1 MMSINLIEKYN
12 NHNKESVKWGKL
24 APWIVMF
31 LLLPP
36 IIGLPVII
44 YYIWNNKTRTKTDYY
59 VFMFCIAIYMGAINA
74 TKIPGGDQM
83 QYHMAY
89 LNVPIQG
96 FIGSLT
102 YIYGFNAFEGGATGI
117 SGEFMNGVYNYVG
130 YYLTFGYYPL
140 FAFIYTFISYLLL
153 FTGLYK
159 FCSTFEKPHIPIV
172 CGILTI
178 AFFYLYFQ
186 YTLQIQKQ
194 FFAQAI
200 IMYVIGDY
208 AKNGKL
214 YLRDWIALFCAVFT
228 HQSMLFFIP
237 FLVLKRFRKQM
248 NRGTELL
255 ILLVLGLLIY
265 YGPSLLGGGANNVS
279 SNALTYGV
287 NRFANSEI
295 NNDTKENALVF
306 SQVLVI
312 ALPMA
317 LICWKKMM
325 AYRRHFMAS
334 QSFLVVV
341 VSLLLVTVTVMFKQP
356 TAQYRFFMM
365 LIAFMPFIYPMS
377 FDKIKLR
384 DNVLNGIAV
393 VMIAWFFMQYE
404 KIVWSYAPEMH
415 IILKNP
421 ILLVAANYQGF

>member
-1 MMSINLIEKYN
+1 MKQTVDYRVDWPAILGYF
-12 NHNKESVKWGKL
+12 VL
-24 APWIVMF
+24 F
-31 LLLPP
+31 LFLP
-36 IIGLPVII
+36 IFIGLPFVI
-44 YYIWNNKTRTKTDYY
+44 WQVWKNKTGRKTEYLLLI
-59 VFMFCIAIYMGAINA
+59 FCIAAFLGAINA
-74 TKIPGGDQM
+74 TKTPAGDQY
-83 QYHMAY
+83 QYFCAY
-89 LNVPIQG
+89 NNVPIHG
-96 FIGSLT
+96 FWYSLVN
-102 YIYGFNAFEGGATGI
+102 IYGYINPWEEVRTSI

-384 DNVLNGIAV
+384 DNVLKGIAV
-393 VMIAWFFMQYE
+393 VMIAWFFVQYD
-404 KIVWSYAPEMH
+404 KIVWSYAPEIH
-415 IILKNP
+415 VLFKNP

>member
-1 MMSINLIEKYN
+1 MKQTVDYRVDWPAILGYF
-12 NHNKESVKWGKL
+12 VL
-24 APWIVMF
+24 F
-31 LLLPP
+31 LFLP
-36 IIGLPVII
+36 IFIGLPFVI
-44 YYIWNNKTRTKTDYY
+44 WQVWKNKTGRKTEYLLLI
-59 VFMFCIAIYMGAINA
+59 FCIAAFLGAINA
-74 TKIPGGDQM
+74 TKTPAGDQY
-83 QYHMAY
+83 QYFCAY
-89 LNVPIQG
+89 NNVPIHG
-96 FIGSLT
+96 FWYSLVN
-102 YIYGFNAFEGGATGI
+102 IYGYINPWEEERTSI

-153 FTGLYK
+153 FIGLYK

-265 YGPSLLGGGANNVS
+265 YGPSLLGGGSNNVS
-279 SNALTYGV
+279 SNALTYGES
-287 NRFANSEI
+287 RFANSET

-317 LICWKKMM
+317 LVCWKKMM
-325 AYRRHFMAS
+325 IYRRYFVPS

-341 VSLLLVTVTVMFKQP
+341 VSLLLITVMVMVKQP

-377 FDKIKLR
+377 FENIQLR
-384 DNVLNGIAV
+384 DIVLKGVAI
-393 VMIAWFFMQYE
+393 VMIIWFFIQYE
-404 KIVWSYAPEMH
+404 QIVWRYAPEMH
-415 IILKNP
+415 IIFKSP

>member
-1 MMSINLIEKYN
+1 MKQTVDYRVDWPAILGYF
-12 NHNKESVKWGKL
+12 VL
-24 APWIVMF
+24 F
-31 LLLPP
+31 LFLP
-36 IIGLPVII
+36 IFIGLPFVI
-44 YYIWNNKTRTKTDYY
+44 WQVWKNKTGRKTEYLLLI
-59 VFMFCIAIYMGAINA
+59 FCIAAFLGAINA
-74 TKIPGGDQM
+74 TKTPAGDQY
-83 QYHMAY
+83 QYFCAY
-89 LNVPIQG
+89 NNVPIHG
-96 FIGSLT
+96 FWYSLVN
-102 YIYGFNAFEGGATGI
+102 IYGYINPWEEVRTSI

-153 FTGLYK
+153 FIGLYK

-287 NRFANSEI
+287 NRFAHSET

-384 DNVLNGIAV
+384 DNVLKGIAV
-393 VMIAWFFMQYE
+393 VMIAWFFIQYE

-415 IILKNP
+415 VLFKNP

>member
-1 MMSINLIEKYN
+1 MKQTVDYRVDWPAILGYF
-12 NHNKESVKWGKL
+12 VL
-24 APWIVMF
+24 F
-31 LLLPP
+31 LFLP
-36 IIGLPVII
+36 IFIGLPFVI
-44 YYIWNNKTRTKTDYY
+44 WQVWKNKTGRKTEYLLLI
-59 VFMFCIAIYMGAINA
+59 FCIAAFLGAINA
-74 TKIPGGDQM
+74 TKTPAGDQY
-83 QYHMAY
+83 QYFCAY
-89 LNVPIQG
+89 NNVPIHG
-96 FIGSLT
+96 FWYSLVN
-102 YIYGFNAFEGGATGI
+102 IYGYINPWEEVRTSI

-153 FTGLYK
+153 FIGLYK

-287 NRFANSEI
+287 SRFANSET

-384 DNVLNGIAV
+384 DNVLKGIAV

-415 IILKNP
+415 VLFKNP

>member
-1 MMSINLIEKYN
+1 MKQTVDYRVDWPAILGYF
-12 NHNKESVKWGKL
+12 VL
-24 APWIVMF
+24 F
-31 LLLPP
+31 LFLP
-36 IIGLPVII
+36 IFIGLPFVI
-44 YYIWNNKTRTKTDYY
+44 WQVWKNKTGRKTEYLLLI
-59 VFMFCIAIYMGAINA
+59 FCIAAFLGAINA
-74 TKIPGGDQM
+74 TKTPAGDQY
-83 QYHMAY
+83 QYFCAY
-89 LNVPIQG
+89 NNVPIHG
-96 FIGSLT
+96 FWYSLVN
-102 YIYGFNAFEGGATGI
+102 IYGYINPWEEVRTSI

-153 FTGLYK
+153 FIGLYK

-255 ILLVLGLLIY
+255 ILLVWGLLIY

-317 LICWKKMM
+317 LICWKKMI

-384 DNVLNGIAV
+384 DNVLKGIAV
-393 VMIAWFFMQYE
+393 VMIAWFFVQYD
-404 KIVWSYAPEMH
+404 KIVWSYAPEIH
-415 IILKNP
+415 VLFKNP

>member
-1 MMSINLIEKYN
+1 
-12 NHNKESVKWGKL
+12 
-24 APWIVMF
+24 
-31 LLLPP
+31 
-36 IIGLPVII
+36 
-44 YYIWNNKTRTKTDYY
+44 
-59 VFMFCIAIYMGAINA
+59 
-74 TKIPGGDQM
+74 M

-89 LNVPIQG
+89 LNVPIHG
-96 FIGSLT
+96 FWYSLVN
-102 YIYGFNAFEGGATGI
+102 IYGYINSWEEVRTTI
-117 SGEFMNGVYNYVG
+117 SGEFMNGIYNYIG

-140 FAFIYTFISYLLL
+140 FEFIYTFISYLLL
-153 FTGLYK
+153 FTGVYK

-237 FLVLKRFRKQM
+237 FLVLKRFRMQM

-265 YGPSLLGGGANNVS
+265 YGPSLLGGGSNNVS

-287 NRFANSEI
+287 SRFANSET

-317 LICWKKMM
+317 FICWKK
-325 AYRRHFMAS
+325 
-334 QSFLVVV
+334 
-341 VSLLLVTVTVMFKQP
+341 
-356 TAQYRFFMM
+356 
-365 LIAFMPFIYPMS
+365 
-377 FDKIKLR
+377 
-384 DNVLNGIAV
+384 
-393 VMIAWFFMQYE
+393 
-404 KIVWSYAPEMH
+404 
-415 IILKNP
+415 
-421 ILLVAANYQGF
+421 

>member
-1 MMSINLIEKYN
+1 MKQTVDYRVDWPAILGYF
-12 NHNKESVKWGKL
+12 VL
-24 APWIVMF
+24 F
-31 LLLPP
+31 LFLP
-36 IIGLPVII
+36 IFIGLPFVI
-44 YYIWNNKTRTKTDYY
+44 WQVWKNKTGRKTEYLLLI
-59 VFMFCIAIYMGAINA
+59 FCIAAFLGAINA
-74 TKIPGGDQM
+74 TKTPAGDQY
-83 QYHMAY
+83 QYFCAY
-89 LNVPIQG
+89 NNVPIHG
-96 FIGSLT
+96 FWYSLVN
-102 YIYGFNAFEGGATGI
+102 IYGYINPWEEERTSI

-214 YLRDWIALFCAVFT
+214 YLRDCIALFCAVFT

>member
-1 MMSINLIEKYN
+1 MKQTVDYRVDWPAILGYF
-12 NHNKESVKWGKL
+12 VL
-24 APWIVMF
+24 F
-31 LLLPP
+31 LFLP
-36 IIGLPVII
+36 IFIGLPFVI
-44 YYIWNNKTRTKTDYY
+44 WQVWKNKTGRKTEYLLLI
-59 VFMFCIAIYMGAINA
+59 FCIAAFLGAINA
-74 TKIPGGDQM
+74 TKTPAGDQY
-83 QYHMAY
+83 QYFCAY
-89 LNVPIQG
+89 NNVPIHG
-96 FIGSLT
+96 FWYSLVN
-102 YIYGFNAFEGGATGI
+102 IYGYINPWEEVRTSI

-153 FTGLYK
+153 FIGLYK

>member
-1 MMSINLIEKYN
+1 MKQTVDYRVDWPAILGYF
-12 NHNKESVKWGKL
+12 VL
-24 APWIVMF
+24 F
-31 LLLPP
+31 LFLP
-36 IIGLPVII
+36 IFIGLPFVI
-44 YYIWNNKTRTKTDYY
+44 WQVWKNKTGRKTEYLLLI
-59 VFMFCIAIYMGAINA
+59 FCIAAFLGAINA
-74 TKIPGGDQM
+74 TKTPAGDQY
-83 QYHMAY
+83 QYFCAY
-89 LNVPIQG
+89 NNVPIHG
-96 FIGSLT
+96 FWYSLVN
-102 YIYGFNAFEGGATGI
+102 IYGYINPWEEVRTSI

-153 FTGLYK
+153 FIGLYK

-384 DNVLNGIAV
+384 DNVLKGIAV
-393 VMIAWFFMQYE
+393 VMIAWFFVQYD
-404 KIVWSYAPEMH
+404 KIVWSYAPEIH
-415 IILKNP
+415 VLFKNP

>member
-1 MMSINLIEKYN
+1 MNINQIQKCN
-12 NHNKESVKWGKL
+12 NNTSLKWGKL
-24 APWIVMF
+24 ALWVLLF
-31 LLLPP
+31 LILPP
-36 IIGLPVII
+36 IIALPVITYNAWNSKTKSKCD
-44 YYIWNNKTRTKTDYY
+44 YYI
-59 VFMFCIAIYMGAINA
+59 FIFCIAIYLGAINA
-74 TKIPGGDQM
+74 TKLPGGDQM

-89 LNVPIQG
+89 LNVPIHG
-96 FIGSLT
+96 FWYSLVN
-102 YIYGFNAFEGGATGI
+102 IYGYINSWEEVRTTI
-117 SGEFMNGVYNYVG
+117 SGEFMNGVYNYIG

-140 FAFIYTFISYLLL
+140 FEFIYTFISYLLL
-153 FTGLYK
+153 LTGLYK
-159 FCSTFEKPHIPIV
+159 FCSTFEEPHIPII
-172 CGILTI
+172 CGVLTI

-214 YLRDWIALFCAVFT
+214 YLRDWIAMFCAVFT

-237 FLVLKRFRKQM
+237 FLVLKRFRRKM

-255 ILLVLGLLIY
+255 ILLVLGLLVY

-287 NRFANSEI
+287 SRFANSET
-295 NNDTKENALVF
+295 NNDTMENALVF

-325 AYRRHFMAS
+325 AYRRHFVAS

-341 VSLLLVTVTVMFKQP
+341 VSLLLVTVMVMVKQP

-365 LIAFMPFIYPMS
+365 LIAFMPFIYPMV
-377 FDKIKLR
+377 FDNIKVR
-384 DNVLNGIAV
+384 NYVLKVIAV
-393 VMIAWFFMQYE
+393 VMIVWFFIQYE